1 MDVVY
6 HIWEV
11 VPIEDITVK
20 VLHLS
25 HACQLELDEYCFEV
39 LVGTTVA
46 EIKEK
51 LLDVYF
57 RRFCWL
63 ADDEVAR
70 EE

>member
-39 LVGTTVA
+39 PVGTTVA

-51 LLDVYF
+51 LLDV
-57 RRFCWL
+57 
-63 ADDEVAR
+63 
-70 EE
+70 

>member
-1 MDVVY
+1 MCIALLNLLNVDVLNK
-6 HIWEV
+6 IKEL

-46 EIKEK
+46 RRSYLTPSLET
-51 LLDVYF
+51 LDG
-57 RRFCWL
+57 
-63 ADDEVAR
+63 
-70 EE
+70 